1 MRILSFIA
9 PLQNLPA
16 YLHLTPA
23 PCHLLCLGRSVHAL
37 SGPPPDSW
45 TRIYL
50 FYLFNDL
57 PPIFPSISC
66 INFSPQDHYQMHMKV
81 FRISHTSSK
90 HSLNPMSR
98 LASYITIL
106 QRRDQHCPHSQSPR
120 LVSLELFFSVKLLS
134 PALVKVTGGFHVV

>member
-81 FRISHTSSK
+81 
-90 HSLNPMSR
+90 L
-98 LASYITIL
+98 SYL
-106 QRRDQHCPHSQSPR
+106 PHFKQTLPQPHVTPR
-120 LVSLELFFSVKLLS
+120 QLYHHFT
-134 PALVKVTGGFHVV
+134 AT